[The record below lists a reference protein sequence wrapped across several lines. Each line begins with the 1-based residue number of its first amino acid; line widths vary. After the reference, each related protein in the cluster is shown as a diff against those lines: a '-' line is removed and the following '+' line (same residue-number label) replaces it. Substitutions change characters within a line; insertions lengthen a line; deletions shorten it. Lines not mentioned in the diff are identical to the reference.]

1 MTGWFSGIWAQI
13 KTAFSGGIAG
23 VGRLIMN
30 WSPLGLFCKAFAGV
44 MKYFG
49 IDMPKNFTDF
59 GGNLI
64 NGLVNGIGNALTAA
78 KETVVNFGN
87 SISGWFKETLGI
99 HSPARS
105 LPGSAII
112 SRKGPLLVST
122 APPRMRFPP
131 VSKWRRR

>member
-1 MTGWFSGIWAQI
+1 LMMAGRAVLFLGRALLMNPIGLIITGIAVAAYLIYRYWGPISAFFKRLWAQVTVAFRGAWSGIKGIWSGVTGWFSGIWAQI

-64 NGLVNGIGNALTAA
+64 NGLV
-78 KETVVNFGN
+78 
-87 SISGWFKETLGI
+87 
-99 HSPARS
+99 
-105 LPGSAII
+105 
-112 SRKGPLLVST
+112 
-122 APPRMRFPP
+122 
-131 VSKWRRR
+131 